1 MSLLSVEVLLRQAL
15 QRGWLTVAQV
25 AAAEKTLTE
34 EGSTPNSWAK
44 LEEWLLA
51 AGMLDGWQIAQL
63 QAEQLGLEI
72 VDLDACTLDAELRT
86 CLPHALAEQ
95 FKLVPLRRSGQ
106 VLTMA
111 TADPLDFSGPD
122 NVRAQLAWE
131 VEVCVARADQIAR
144 ALQLIY
150 GPEQSSAPPRKSVDE
165 GDAPVIKLVDRILD
179 EGVRLR
185 ASDIHVEPL
194 AARVRI
200 RYRVDGALVERMEA
214 PKELLGAVV
223 SRLKIMSNINIA
235 EHRIPQDGR
244 MQILRDGNSLDL
256 RVSTVP
262 SVHGEDVV
270 LRILDQGDRRLGLD
284 QLGFWSDDRERF
296 EQLVARPNGL
306 LLVTGPTGSGKTTTL
321 YSALQQLNQPER
333 KIITVEEP
341 VEYVLAG
348 INQVPV
354 RAELGMTFAAALRAM
369 LRQAPNV
376 IMVGEIR
383 DRETAEI
390 ALHAALTGHMVFST
404 LHTNDAVGAVARL
417 TNLGVKP
424 FLLSVALR
432 GVLAQRL
439 VRRVCRECR
448 QLHAPTAAEL
458 AALKQ
463 TPEQLEGATF
473 MRGQGCPA
481 CAGTGY
487 RGRLGIFELLDLSDE
502 FSQLIHERAPP
513 ARLQARAVGLGM
525 RTMREDGARK
535 AIAGLTTIEEVVS
548 MTADDPR

>member
-1 MSLLSVEVLLRQAL
+1 VSLLSVEAVLRQAL
-15 QRGWLTVAQV
+15 QRGWLTAAQV
-25 AAAEKTLTE
+25 AATETTPTE
-34 EGSTPNSWAK
+34 EGSAPKSLAD
-44 LEEWLLA
+44 LGGWLVA
-51 AGMLDGWQIAQL
+51 AGMLDGWQIVQL

-72 VDLDACTLDAELRT
+72 VDLDACTLDVELRT
-86 CLPHALAEQ
+86 CLPRALAEQ
-95 FKLVPLRRSGQ
+95 FKLVPLRQSDH
-106 VLTMA
+106 VLTVA
-111 TADPLDFSGPD
+111 TAEPLDFSGTD
-122 NVRAQLAWE
+122 SVRAQLACE
-131 VEVCVARADQIAR
+131 IEICVARADQIAR
-144 ALQLIY
+144 ALQRIY
-150 GPEQSSAPPRKSVDE
+150 GGEEFPVTPRMGAGE
-165 GDAPVIKLVDRILD
+165 EDAPVIKLVDRILD

-194 AARVRI
+194 AARVRV

-223 SRLKIMSNINIA
+223 SRLKIMADINIA
-235 EHRIPQDGR
+235 EKRVPQDGR
-244 MQILRDGNSLDL
+244 MQIARGDKSLDL

-270 LRILDQGDRRLGLD
+270 LRILDQGDHRLGLD
-284 QLGFWSDDRERF
+284 QLGFWPDDQERF

-354 RAELGMTFAAALRAM
+354 RTELGMTFAAALRAM

-417 TNLGVKP
+417 SNLGVKP
-424 FLLSVALR
+424 FLLSAALR

-439 VRRVCRECR
+439 VRCVCRECR
-448 QLHAPTAAEL
+448 QPHVPTAVEL
-458 AALKQ
+458 AALRL

-473 MRGQGCPA
+473 RRGQGCPA

-487 RGRLGIFELLDLSDE
+487 RGRLGIFELLELSDE
-502 FSQLIHERAPP
+502 FSQLIHKRAPP
-513 ARLQARAVGLGM
+513 ARLQARAAGLGM
-525 RTMREDGARK
+525 RTLREDGARK
-535 AIAGLTTIEEVVS
+535 ASAGLTTIEEVVS

>member
-1 MSLLSVEVLLRQAL
+1 M
-15 QRGWLTVAQV
+15 
-25 AAAEKTLTE
+25 
-34 EGSTPNSWAK
+34 
-44 LEEWLLA
+44 
-51 AGMLDGWQIAQL
+51 
-63 QAEQLGLEI
+63 
-72 VDLDACTLDAELRT
+72 
-86 CLPHALAEQ
+86 
-95 FKLVPLRRSGQ
+95 
-106 VLTMA
+106 
-111 TADPLDFSGPD
+111 
-122 NVRAQLAWE
+122 
-131 VEVCVARADQIAR
+131 
-144 ALQLIY
+144 
-150 GPEQSSAPPRKSVDE
+150 
-165 GDAPVIKLVDRILD
+165 
-179 EGVRLR
+179 
-185 ASDIHVEPL
+185 
-194 AARVRI
+194 RV

-223 SRLKIMSNINIA
+223 SRLKIMADINIA
-235 EHRIPQDGR
+235 EKRVPQDGR
-244 MQILRDGNSLDL
+244 MQIARGDKSLDL

-270 LRILDQGDRRLGLD
+270 LRILDQGDHRLGLD
-284 QLGFWSDDRERF
+284 QLGFWPDDQERF

-354 RAELGMTFAAALRAM
+354 RTELGMTFAAALRAM

-417 TNLGVKP
+417 SNLGVKP
-424 FLLSVALR
+424 FLLSAALR

-439 VRRVCRECR
+439 VRCVCRECR
-448 QLHAPTAAEL
+448 QPHVPTAVEL
-458 AALKQ
+458 AALRL

-473 MRGQGCPA
+473 RRGQGCPA

-487 RGRLGIFELLDLSDE
+487 RGRLGIFELLELSDE
-502 FSQLIHERAPP
+502 FSQLIHKRAPP
-513 ARLQARAVGLGM
+513 ARLQARAAGLGM
-525 RTMREDGARK
+525 RTLREDGARK
-535 AIAGLTTIEEVVS
+535 ASAGLTTIEEVVAQTIYEES
-548 MTADDPR
+548 D